1 MRGVMLLHGYMTS
14 MKIKRAAAAGVLA
27 LVFLCFAAWQKLSYP
42 RVWNEIHLG
51 MTRYDVCNR
60 VGSPD
65 QDTGDLKG
73 AFWNKGR
80 LTGRQELWLYFEN
93 DKVAMLS
100 IKRYVGTK
108 HTFKVQIVRF
118 DYTPPQ

>member
-1 MRGVMLLHGYMTS
+1 
-14 MKIKRAAAAGVLA
+14 MKIKLAAVALLVLVVFCIGV
-27 LVFLCFAAWQKLSYP
+27 WQQVSYP
-42 RVWNEIHLG
+42 RAWNDIHLG
-51 MTRYDVCNR
+51 MTRQEVYKR

-65 QDTGDLKG
+65 QDTGEIKG
-73 AFWNKGR
+73 AFWNNKR

-108 HTFKVQIVRF
+108 QTFKAQLIRF
-118 DYTPPQ
+118 DTALQ

>member
-1 MRGVMLLHGYMTS
+1 
-14 MKIKRAAAAGVLA
+14 MKIKQAAAAGVIVLI
-27 LVFLCFAAWQKLSYP
+27 CFCFVVWQQMAYP

-51 MTRYDVCNR
+51 MTRQEVYKR

-65 QDTGDLKG
+65 QDTGEIKG
-73 AFWNKGR
+73 AFWNNQR

-108 HTFKVQIVRF
+108 RMFEAQLIRF
-118 DYTPPQ
+118 DTGFQ